1 MNLEKDVAEFLLEE
15 MSAPHDVSR
24 IAALADSPEAAA
36 EMYVA
41 STMVIESEGDTEK
54 AYLAEL
60 ASALNL
66 SDELVESLQKPVAS

>member
-1 MNLEKDVAEFLLEE
+1 MPR
-15 MSAPHDVSR
+15 SHDVSR